1 MSDVHRSRAGLR
13 AALATGERLTGVFV
27 KLPCPDV
34 LELAASAGFDL
45 VVVDLEHST
54 LGDKEALD
62 LLRYADAL
70 GLPALVRLPRV
81 DPALVNRVLE
91 AGAVGIQLSML
102 TSVAQREELQAAVA
116 YGPAGRRS
124 VSLAHTGAGYG
135 STGLAD
141 YLAAERADPPLVVG
155 QIESRTAD
163 PLEQVVAG
171 LDVAFVGTTDLTV
184 ALGLDPADAA
194 GIRAEV
200 DAVAAAALAAGVAFG
215 GWAPRP
221 DAAAGLG
228 LGAAGYLVVG
238 SDLQFLGAAL
248 RAAAPSRP
256 PSSPS
261 SPSSPEAR

>member
-1 MSDVHRSRAGLR
+1 VSDIHRARAGLR
-13 AALATGERLTGVFV
+13 SALASGERVTGVFV

-34 LELAASAGFDL
+34 LELTAAAGFDF
-45 VVVDLEHST
+45 VVVDLEHSM
-54 LGDKEALD
+54 LGEQEAFT

-70 GLPALVRLPRV
+70 GLPALVRLARV
-81 DPALVNRVLE
+81 DLPLANRVLE

-124 VSLAHTGAGYG
+124 VSLSHVGAGYG
-135 STGLAD
+135 ATGLAD
-141 YLAAERADPPLVVG
+141 YLAAERAAPPILVG

-184 ALGLDPADAA
+184 ALGLDPADAD
-194 GIRAEV
+194 GIRAQV
-200 DAVAAAALAAGVAFG
+200 DAVAADAAAAGVTFG

-221 DAAAGLG
+221 DAADDLG
-228 LGAAGYLVVG
+228 LGPAGYLVVG

-248 RAAAPSRP
+248 RAAAPSR
-256 PSSPS
+256 